1 MAYLAIWF
9 MVGVSMVSAVD
20 YFAAFWS
27 RIDRRVAKRQR
38 RAFVLSR
45 RRKPATQQSDR
56 DVATTT

>member
-1 MAYLAIWF
+1 

-27 RIDRRVAKRQR
+27 RIDRRVVKRQR

-45 RRKPATQQSDR
+45 RRKPAPQQSDR